1 MTPRAGARVTAPAFA
16 DAARGFTL
24 IELMV
29 TLAIV
34 GILAAGLFPLA
45 ELDRRREREQELRQS
60 LREIRAAI
68 DAYKRATDEGR
79 IARTVNASGYPP
91 RLEVLVEGAPDAKSS
106 DPKRI
111 YFLRRLPAD
120 PFAPDVARA
129 GARTDTRAAAASWGR
144 RSYAS
149 PADAPAEG
157 EDVFDVYSL
166 AEGSGL
172 NGLAYRQW

>member
-1 MTPRAGARVTAPAFA
+1 MRS
-16 DAARGFTL
+16 AARGFTL

-68 DAYKRATDEGR
+68 DAYKRAADEGR
-79 IARTVNASGYPP
+79 VAKAADASGYPP
-91 RLEVLVEGAPDAKSS
+91 RLEVLAEGVADAKSAE
-106 DPKRI
+106 PKRI
-111 YFLRRLPAD
+111 YFMRRLPAD
-120 PFAPDVARA
+120 PFAPEFARGGARA
-129 GARTDTRAAAASWGR
+129 DARAAAASWGK

-149 PADAPAEG
+149 PPDAPAEG
-157 EDVFDVYSL
+157 ADVFDVYSL
-166 AEGSGL
+166 AEGTGL
-172 NGLAYRQW
+172 NGLPYRQW